1 MTSPSRSPQ
10 KPFTKRPVRWTTRPG
25 RFRSANARPWCSPS
39 ARCVRFARPSVR
51 AVAVVTAAGSAERFG
66 GKKLLTPI
74 DGEPLLDHT
83 IDALLDGGVAEVIV
97 VVGKDGR
104 TELERDVNAMLD
116 PRVRAVENPDPS
128 RGMFSSIQ
136 EGVAQAQGDAILV
149 MPGDMPFVSPD
160 TVRAVIETFERR
172 PAIVSPRYRGKRG
185 HPIALPP
192 SLRDEIRAADPRTT
206 LHDVIHRHTEMRVDV
221 EVEDQG
227 IVRDVDTA
235 ADLRAPGR

>member
-1 MTSPSRSPQ
+1 M
-10 KPFTKRPVRWTTRPG
+10 
-25 RFRSANARPWCSPS
+25 
-39 ARCVRFARPSVR
+39 R

-66 GKKLLTPI
+66 GRKLLTPI

-83 IDALLDGGVAEVIV
+83 IRALLEGGAAEVIV
-97 VVGKDGR
+97 VVGRDAR
-104 TELERDVNAMLD
+104 AELERDVNAMLD
-116 PRVRAVENPDPS
+116 PRVRPVE
-128 RGMFSSIQ
+128 
-136 EGVAQAQGDAILV
+136 
-149 MPGDMPFVSPD
+149 PGDMPFVSAE
-160 TVRAVIETFERR
+160 TVRLVIETFERR

>member
-1 MTSPSRSPQ
+1 M
-10 KPFTKRPVRWTTRPG
+10 
-25 RFRSANARPWCSPS
+25 
-39 ARCVRFARPSVR
+39 R

-83 IDALLDGGVAEVIV
+83 IGALLDGGVAEVIV
-97 VVGKDGR
+97 VVGRDGR
-104 TELERDVNAMLD
+104 AELERDVNAMLD

-149 MPGDMPFVSPD
+149 MPGDMPFVSSQ
-160 TVRAVIETFERR
+160 TVRAVIAAYEQK

-185 HPIALPP
+185 HPVALPP
-192 SLRDEIRAADPRTT
+192 FLRDEIRAAEPSAT
-206 LHDVIHRHTEMRVDV
+206 LHDIIHAHTDMRIDIDVD
-221 EVEDQG
+221 DPG
-227 IVRDVDTA
+227 INRDVDRPD
-235 ADLRAPGR
+235 DLESKSQ

>member
-1 MTSPSRSPQ
+1 
-10 KPFTKRPVRWTTRPG
+10 
-25 RFRSANARPWCSPS
+25 
-39 ARCVRFARPSVR
+39 VR

-83 IDALLDGGVAEVIV
+83 IDALLEGGVAEVIV
-97 VVGKDGR
+97 VVGKDAR
-104 TELERDVNAMLD
+104 SELERDVNAMLD

-160 TVRAVIETFERR
+160 TVRAVIAAYAQK

-185 HPIALPP
+185 HPVVLPL
-192 SLRDEIRAADPRTT
+192 SLRDEIRTAKPGAT
-206 LHDVIHRHTEMRVDV
+206 LHDVIHAHSDMRVDV
-221 EVEDQG
+221 DVEDRG
-227 IVRDVDTA
+227 VVRDIDRKEDLA
-235 ADLRAPGR
+235 AP